1 MKKNLFIG
9 FLILFLL
16 STTAFAGLTDPK
28 KDSEKR
34 TVPTNR
40 ENKLSDEELSRLS
53 KRASID
59 NLDKT
64 NFANKEMSDSKKN
77 LKNSKQVVVENRRHG
92 GYIWIGGGG
101 LILLIILIIILV

>member
-16 STTAFAGLTDPK
+16 SATAFAGLTDPK

-34 TVPTNR
+34 AVPTNR

-53 KRASID
+53 KRAPID

-77 LKNSKQVVVENRRHG
+77 LKESKQVVVSNRHG
-92 GYIWIGGGG
+92 NYIWFGGGA